1 MTEDT
6 HHSASQI
13 IVKDWTKAKALLVE
27 EASFHGH
34 LRPQVANCVR
44 TRNQIPL
51 ALPGS
56 WTTSSSRAQESL
68 FRRKVKNWLMWSACL
83 AKSSTEHFYWSVVIL
98 WYKAKRRE
106 QKILPKKPCRIE
118 GFTCC
123 ANQSLLFPK
132 IQPKKL
138 CCANNWRSRLV
149 APIAFPK
156 SSRTRLFSEVIRSG
170 APRPC
175 PCSSGARPL
184 LVRIAPCSSHA
195 SF

>member
-13 IVKDWTKAKALLVE
+13 IVKDWAKAKALLVE

-56 WTTSSSRAQESL
+56 WTTSPSRAQESL
-68 FRRKVKNWLMWSACL
+68 FRRKVKNWLVKRMSGQKFYRTL
-83 AKSSTEHFYWSVVIL
+83 YWSVVIL

-106 QKILPKKPCRIE
+106 RKILPKKPCRIE
-118 GFTCC
+118 RSPCC
-123 ANQSLLFPK
+123 VNQCLLFPK
-132 IQPKKL
+132 IHSKKPCRIEGFS
-138 CCANNWRSRLV
+138 CCANNWRSD
-149 APIAFPK
+149 
-156 SSRTRLFSEVIRSG
+156 
-170 APRPC
+170 
-175 PCSSGARPL
+175 
-184 LVRIAPCSSHA
+184 
-195 SF
+195 